1 MNFPRIAPRA
11 VVLIAALLTLLVLFG
26 YVALRSGP
34 LAPVPVTITTVE
46 SRAITPALFGVGTV
60 EARRVHRIGPT
71 APGRIAELAVDVGE
85 RVRAG
90 ETLGAMDAVDLEAR
104 IAAQDAALLR
114 AAAIEREAVARHDY
128 AHSQLQRYERLF
140 VQRSVSEEVLTAK
153 RQEMAIADAA
163 RAAARG
169 EVARVRADGEALR
182 AQRANLRL
190 LSPVDGLVVV
200 RSADSGTTLVAG
212 QVVFEIIDTASVW
225 IDVRFDQSGA
235 AGLAPG
241 LPARIVLRSS
251 GADRI
256 AGRVLRVEPVA
267 DAVTEELL
275 AKVVFDAPP
284 PRLPAL
290 GELAEVT
297 VELGP
302 LPEAPVV
309 PNAALRRGADG
320 PGVWRLGEAGV
331 EFVRVTPGRGDLDG
345 LLQVESGVQPG
356 DRIVVH
362 SARALGARSRLR
374 VVDEIARSA
383 R

>member
-11 VVLIAALLTLLVLFG
+11 LVLLAALPSLLALFG

-34 LAPVPVTITTVE
+34 LAPVPVTVATVA
-46 SRAITPALFGVGTV
+46 SRTITPALFGVGTV
-60 EARRVHRIGPT
+60 GARHVHRIGPT
-71 APGRIAELAVDVGE
+71 APGRIADLAVDVGG

-90 ETLGAMDAVDLEAR
+90 QTLGAMDPVDLTAR

-114 AAAIEREAVARHDY
+114 TAAAEREAVARHDY
-128 AHSQLQRYERLF
+128 ARSQLQRYERLF

-153 RQEMAIADAA
+153 RQEMAITDAA
-163 RAAARG
+163 LAAARG
-169 EVARVRADGEALR
+169 EIARVRADGEALR

-200 RSADSGTTLVAG
+200 RSADPGTTLVAG

-235 AGLAPG
+235 AGLVAG

-251 GADRI
+251 GLEPID
-256 AGRVLRVEPVA
+256 GHVLRVEPVA

-275 AKVVFDAPP
+275 AKVVFDTLP

-297 VELGP
+297 VDLAP
-302 LPEAPVV
+302 LAAAPVI

-320 PGVWRLGEAGV
+320 PGVWRLGEEGV

-345 LLQVESGVQPG
+345 LLQIEAGLQPG
-356 DRIVVH
+356 DRIVVY

>member
-11 VVLIAALLTLLVLFG
+11 VVLVAALLTLLVLFG

-90 ETLGAMDAVDLEAR
+90 QTLGAMDAVDLEAR

-128 AHSQLQRYERLF
+128 ARSQLQRYERLF

-275 AKVVFDAPP
+275 AKIVFDAPP

-320 PGVWRLGEAGV
+320 PGVWRLGETGV